1 MFKKPL
7 GNIKTSAPLRSSDRR
22 KLKQRVSQTFSL
34 SPEDGD
40 LLVPDGIMSIKFS
53 THLDEPGVA
62 YLATDGNPLWF
73 TIGKGAD
80 DLIPTVYTLWKRP
93 TLLPFLSTP
102 SAVIPV
108 LVGGADLMIPGVVQ
122 HAHSLSQ
129 SQLVSVTEYTRD
141 HNRVGPPLAVG
152 RMAVDGAV
160 LAQEGAKGKAVIIL
174 HTWKDSLFE
183 MGGKG
188 DPPDPAAI
196 AESVEENLEEG
207 EPQTPGND
215 TTGQNGEAP
224 EITPAPEDTPVEPPE
239 AAGQFLSKEEV
250 SSILRTSLL
259 QAIRTSL
266 SALPPST
273 YPIPASTFYSSHI
286 LPSRPAYF
294 SSSAPSTPVDI
305 KHSSHK
311 SLTAFLKSAE
321 KDGLLKLKEMKSDVL
336 VLGVVPKHADVE
348 AHRSYTSLKD
358 VEVKNERREHREE
371 EERSKVKELVVREL
385 WKPHQQSMKF
395 FADGGFDTSALY
407 TLQDIK
413 ATIGKYIADHQLIN
427 ARDQAYVNVDDLVLT
442 VISSKSD
449 APASTE
455 FVRRDELIKRLSE
468 KMQNWYEIQAD
479 GKDPVLK
486 KGQLKPIS
494 VVVKIRQG
502 RKASTLITNFE
513 PFFLA
518 ADELAE
524 ALRRSCASATSV
536 SPMPGKNAGLEVL
549 VQGKQIKAVSELLV
563 SRGVPKKWI
572 EAADLSG
579 GKK

>member
-22 KLKQRVSQTFSL
+22 KLKQRIVNAFSL
-34 SPEDGD
+34 SSEDGD
-40 LLVPDGIMSIKFS
+40 LLVPEGIMSIKFS

-62 YLATDGNPLWF
+62 YLAPDGDPLWF
-73 TIGKGAD
+73 TIGKGEA
-80 DLIPTVYTLWKRP
+80 DLIPTVYTLWKKP

-108 LVGGADLMIPGVVQ
+108 LIGGADLMIPGVVQ
-122 HAHSLSQ
+122 HMPALVQ
-129 SQLVSVTEYTRD
+129 AQLVTVTQYTRD
-141 HNRVGPPLAVG
+141 HNSVGPPLAVG
-152 RMAVDGAV
+152 RMAVNGAA
-160 LAQEGAKGKAVIIL
+160 LSQEGAKGKAVNIL
-174 HTWKDSLFE
+174 HTWKDNLFE
-183 MGGKG
+183 MGKKS
-188 DPPDPAAI
+188 D
-196 AESVEENLEEG
+196 
-207 EPQTPGND
+207 
-215 TTGQNGEAP
+215 
-224 EITPAPEDTPVEPPE
+224 PPE
-239 AAGQFLSKEEV
+239 AIIITENPQVSSEEHGSRENGDEDEPKGGIPEATSSTSQDAPAESLEPSGPPLSKEEV
-250 SSILRTSLL
+250 SSILHSSLL

-266 SALPPST
+266 SSVSPSA

-286 LPSRPAYF
+286 LPSRPAFF
-294 SSSAPSTPVDI
+294 SPTPSTPVDI

-321 KDGLLKLKEMKSDVL
+321 KDGLLKLKDMKFDVL
-336 VLGVVPKHADVE
+336 VLGVIPKHKDVE
-348 AHRSYTSLKD
+348 AHRVYTSLRD
-358 VEVKNERREHREE
+358 VELKNEKRENREE
-371 EERSKVKELVVREL
+371 EERTKVKELVVREL

-395 FADGGFDTSALY
+395 FADGGFDASALY
-407 TLQDIK
+407 TLQEIK
-413 ATIGKYIADHQLIN
+413 STINKYVTDRQLIN
-427 ARDQAYVNVDDLVLT
+427 ARDQAYINVDDLLLT

-455 FVRRDELIKRLSE
+455 FIRRDELIKRLSD

-494 VVVKIRQG
+494 VIVKIRQG

-513 PFFLA
+513 PFFLV

-524 ALRRSCASATSV
+524 ALRRLCASATSV
-536 SPMPGKNAGLEVL
+536 SPMQGKNAGLEVL
-549 VQGKQIKAVSELLV
+549 VQGKQIKAVSDLLL

-572 EAADLSG
+572 ESADQSG